1 MTTQVPQPPPGYAGP
16 DHATPHTPYPT
27 APPWAATA
35 PAPPGI
41 PAQAPLPPY
50 GQLLVPFPEE
60 MQNAG
65 RAGAPTWWPIIL
77 WTFFLGGLIGLIP
90 TARRAGRARRS
101 RNSVAPYW
109 ITWAATIIPAA
120 LIWGLL
126 VLPFAQTSGSDWLE
140 HARTDKLQ
148 SALAHDGSLKT
159 ATGATPKSA
168 QCDAVGVRGA
178 AGDRHFTCLI
188 RFSDDSTGTL
198 DVLAGTD
205 GRWTAVPAAK

>member
-1 MTTQVPQPPPGYAGP
+1 
-16 DHATPHTPYPT
+16 
-27 APPWAATA
+27 
-35 PAPPGI
+35 
-41 PAQAPLPPY
+41 
-50 GQLLVPFPEE
+50 

-126 VLPFAQTSGSDWLE
+126 VLPFARTSGSDWLE

-148 SALAHDGSLKT
+148 SALGHDSSLKT

>member
-1 MTTQVPQPPPGYAGP
+1 V
-16 DHATPHTPYPT
+16 
-27 APPWAATA
+27 
-35 PAPPGI
+35 
-41 PAQAPLPPY
+41 
-50 GQLLVPFPEE
+50 
-60 MQNAG
+60 
-65 RAGAPTWWPIIL
+65 
-77 WTFFLGGLIGLIP
+77 
-90 TARRAGRARRS
+90 
-101 RNSVAPYW
+101 
-109 ITWAATIIPAA
+109 

-126 VLPFAQTSGSDWLE
+126 VVPFARTSGSDWLE

-148 SALAHDGSLKT
+148 SALGHDSSLKT

-205 GRWTAVPAAK
+205 ARWTAVPATR